1 MTRHL
6 DELLGAGRIGFAAYV
21 DALSPE
27 VLLMNA
33 LHCALVV
40 GAVMWITTRHLRAK
54 PPAR

>member
-1 MTRHL
+1 L